1 LRDPKL
7 DHGKDEVAG
16 LVRLV
21 EALSERRGTFYASF
35 LATAL
40 LVQVIGFLW
49 PATYAA
55 QAAILVQKA
64 RLSAQL
70 DSDPQAATTVVT
82 GGVSEEEVNSE
93 IAVLTSN
100 EVLART
106 VQAAGLDRVAQPWYL
121 RALFAPLRAY
131 ESLHS
136 WYHGVPNPTGADRAM
151 QGVARSITAERL
163 KDSNVVVITF
173 EAGDPR
179 VAETALAEVL
189 KQYQDR
195 HISVHGRR
203 DAATFFSEQA
213 ELLANEL
220 ERDEDE
226 LRTLKKQADA
236 VDVTAERDVQLKLD
250 ASLREEAASLDRRLA
265 ELDAKLSVFRRR
277 VTDAAGGAARSEP
290 SPIRDLTRNDLKT
303 EVLRLE
309 LEQVHLRARFRDDAP
324 LVVENQ
330 RKLDIARQ
338 TLEEHRKAVFEN
350 NPTLAAVDQE
360 RALISAERAGVVERR
375 RKLEEQVKASRL
387 RLMELDENVTLA
399 ARKQRRIRAAE
410 ERYMM
415 YLTREEKARIDSALD
430 HSRFTNVT
438 VVQQAVASPKPVR
451 PKKWVILL
459 ASLGGGLVVGF
470 LTCLWLEIRA
480 MGLANLLTSIAP
492 REGAA

>member
-1 LRDPKL
+1 
-7 DHGKDEVAG
+7 VAG
-16 LVRLV
+16 VVRLV
-21 EALSERRGTFYASF
+21 GALSRRRGTFYAAF
-35 LATAL
+35 ATTAL
-40 LVQVIGFLW
+40 VVQLVGFLW

-64 RLSAQL
+64 RLAAQI

-82 GGVSEEEVNSE
+82 AGVSEEEVNSE

-100 EVLART
+100 EVLAAT

-121 RALFAPLRAY
+121 RVLFAPLRAY

-136 WYHGVPNPTGADRAM
+136 WYHGVPAPTAADRAI

-179 VAETALAEVL
+179 VAQIALAEVL

-195 HISVHGRR
+195 HISVHGRQ
-203 DAATFFSEQA
+203 DAATFFSGQA
-213 ELLANEL
+213 ELLQKEL
-220 ERDEDE
+220 ARDEDE
-226 LRTLKKQADA
+226 LQTLKKGVDA

-250 ASLREEAASLDRRLA
+250 ATLRDEAGSLDRRMA
-265 ELDAKLSVFRRR
+265 EIEAKLAVYGRR
-277 VTDAAGGAARSEP
+277 VSDAAGGGSSSEP
-290 SPIRDLTRNDLKT
+290 TPIRDLTRNDLKT
-303 EVLRLE
+303 EVLKLE
-309 LEQVHLRARFRDDAP
+309 LEQVHLRTRYRDDAP

-330 RKLDIARQ
+330 RKLEIARRA
-338 TLEEHRKAVFEN
+338 LDDHRKSVFEN

-360 RALISAERAGVVERR
+360 RALLAAERAGILERR
-375 RKLEEQVKASRL
+375 RKLGQQVKESRL
-387 RLMELDENVTLA
+387 RLLQLDEQVTIA
-399 ARKQRRIRAAE
+399 ARSQRRIRAAE

-430 HSRFTNVT
+430 QGRFTNVT

-459 ASLGGGLVVGF
+459 ASLLGGVAVGLF
-470 LTCLWLEIRA
+470 TCVWLEIRA
-480 MGLANLLTSIAP
+480 MGLANLLASIAP